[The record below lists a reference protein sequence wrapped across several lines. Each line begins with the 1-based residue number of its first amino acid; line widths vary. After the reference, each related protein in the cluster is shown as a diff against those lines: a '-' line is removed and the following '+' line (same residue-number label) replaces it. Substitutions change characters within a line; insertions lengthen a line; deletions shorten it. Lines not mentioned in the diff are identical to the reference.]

1 MTTYQ
6 IGDIVRTNKDLRV
19 IFGPARPDDFVPSGS
34 FGKVKYLPKEEDEG
48 AYNDLGVTWYNADTG
63 QSTGVECRVDDV
75 ELESPYIFTIDPQTL
90 LPLVVVLHDD
100 LPRGYRDMVEA
111 LASLGFRQLTRET
124 YGRLL
129 AIVDPDRTPLR
140 GAVAETV
147 RNALRYAW
155 KDLNFQ
161 YEGLTEEEKK
171 IIPPQHFQYLAA
183 WARKER

>member
-1 MTTYQ
+1 MTYQ
-6 IGDIVRTNKDLRV
+6 IGDIVRTNRDLSV
-19 IFGPARPDDFVPSGS
+19 VFGPTRPHGFVAAGS

-63 QSTGVECRVDDV
+63 QSVGVECRVGDV
-75 ELESPYIFTIDPQTL
+75 ELASPHIFTIDPQAL

-100 LPRGYRDMVEA
+100 LPRGFRDMSEA
-111 LASLGFRQLTRET
+111 LASMGFRQLTRET

-129 AIVDPDRTPLR
+129 AIVDPDRNPMR

-147 RNALRYAW
+147 RKALRHAW

-171 IIPPQHFQYLAA
+171 IIPPQHFRYLAA
-183 WARKER
+183 WARKGG